1 MRSYLYNT
9 KCSPLLT
16 IFAVIL
22 AIYIVFSST
31 VIGSVILKSEI
42 GSTSINPISSNPLL
56 LPLHEV
62 VSYYGIEP
70 QWNVAQEQM
79 VISKDSANVRLTLG
93 NQYALVN
100 GSKLMLLSILPTMM
114 QGTVV
119 ISPKDTVDI
128 MSELIPSLN
137 FSYDEAS
144 TTISVAKRDD
154 KPNLNNTVSKPNPM
168 FTKSDDDEETDLP
181 GNFELKTVVIDPG
194 HGGHDSGASR
204 AGVRE
209 KDIVLDV
216 SLRLAELLKL
226 NTDLKVVLTRDTDVF
241 ITLPRRTDIAN
252 KYPADSTLFLC
263 IHCNASPSKVGGYGT
278 ETYVFNLEAT
288 DNEARA
294 LASRE
299 NEGEPMDLTMILS
312 HCYHAGT
319 EPYSLDIAKRTLKTL
334 TDELDLSSRGVRN
347 AAFYVLAGTKM
358 PATLIELAYVSNPSE
373 REKLQSEPFRQR
385 TAEALFHSIMDF
397 KGVIS
402 KSVAKSK
409 MNGEIQNP

>member
-1 MRSYLYNT
+1 MRPYFYNT
-9 KCSPLLT
+9 KHSPLLT
-16 IFAVIL
+16 IFTAIL

-31 VIGSVILKSEI
+31 VIGAVILKSES
-42 GSTSINPISSNPLL
+42 GSTNIDPISSDPLL
-56 LPLHEV
+56 LPLYEV

-70 QWNVAQEQM
+70 QWNVVQEQM
-79 VISKDSANVRLTLG
+79 IISKDNTNVRLTLG

-100 GSKLMLLSILPTMM
+100 ESKLMLLSVLPAMLR
-114 QGTVV
+114 GTVV

-144 TTISVAKRDD
+144 TTISVTKKDD
-154 KPNLNNTVSKPNPM
+154 RPNLNNAVSQPESM
-168 FTKSDDDEETDLP
+168 VTKSSDDEESDLP
-181 GNFELKTVVIDPG
+181 GNFELKTIVIDPG
-194 HGGHDSGASR
+194 HGGHDAGANR
-204 AGVRE
+204 AGVLE
-209 KDIVLDV
+209 KNIVLDV

-226 NTDLKVVLTRDTDVF
+226 NTNLKVVLTRDTDVF
-241 ITLPRRTDIAN
+241 IPLSGRTDIAN

-263 IHCNASPSKVGGYGT
+263 IHCNSVAAKSGGYGT

-334 TDELDLSSRGVRN
+334 TDELDLSSRGVRH

-373 REKLQSEPFRQR
+373 REKLQSESFRQR
-385 TAEALFHSIMDF
+385 AAEALFHSIMDF

-409 MNGEIQNP
+409 INGEIQNP

>member
-16 IFAVIL
+16 IFTVIL

-31 VIGSVILKSEI
+31 VMGSVILKSES
-42 GSTSINPISSNPLL
+42 GSTNIDPISSDPLL
-56 LPLHEV
+56 LPLHEI

-79 VISKDSANVRLTLG
+79 VISKDNTNVRLTLG

-100 GSKLMLLSILPTMM
+100 GSKLMLLSVLPAMLR
-114 QGTVV
+114 GTVV

-137 FSYDEAS
+137 FSYDEVS

-154 KPNLNNTVSKPNPM
+154 KPNLNNAVSQPEPM
-168 FTKSDDDEETDLP
+168 ITKSSSDEESDLP
-181 GNFELKTVVIDPG
+181 GNFELKTIVIDPG
-194 HGGHDSGASR
+194 HGGHDAGASR

-241 ITLPRRTDIAN
+241 IPLSRRTDIAN

-263 IHCNASPSKVGGYGT
+263 IHCNAAPSKVGGYGT

-334 TDELDLSSRGVRN
+334 TEELDLSSRGVRH

-358 PATLIELAYVSNPSE
+358 PATLIELAYVSNTSE
-373 REKLQSEPFRQR
+373 REKLQSESFRQKA
-385 TAEALFHSIMDF
+385 AEALFHSIMDF
-397 KGVIS
+397 NGVIG

>member
-1 MRSYLYNT
+1 M
-9 KCSPLLT
+9 
-16 IFAVIL
+16 FATIL
-22 AIYIVFSST
+22 AICIVFSST
-31 VIGSVILKSEI
+31 VMGSVILKSES
-42 GSTSINPISSNPLL
+42 GSTNIDPISSDPLL

-70 QWNVAQEQM
+70 QWNVTQEQM
-79 VISKDSANVRLTLG
+79 VISKDSANVWLTLG

-100 GSKLMLLSILPTMM
+100 GSKLMLLSVPPTMLR
-114 QGTVV
+114 GTVV
-119 ISPKDTVDI
+119 TSPKDTVGI
-128 MSELIPSLN
+128 LSELMPSLN
-137 FSYDEAS
+137 FSYNEAS
-144 TTISVAKRDD
+144 TTIAVTKRDD
-154 KPNLNNTVSKPNPM
+154 KPNLNNTASQSEPTV
-168 FTKSDDDEETDLP
+168 TKSSSDEESDFP

-194 HGGHDSGASR
+194 HGGHDSGANR

-226 NTDLKVVLTRDTDVF
+226 KTDLKVVLTRDTDVF
-241 ITLPRRTDIAN
+241 IPLSRRTDIAN
-252 KYPADSTLFLC
+252 KYPANSTLFLC
-263 IHCNASPSKVGGYGT
+263 IHCNASRSKVGGYGT

-299 NEGEPMDLTMILS
+299 NEGESMDLTMILS

-319 EPYSLDIAKRTLKTL
+319 EPYSLDIAKRTLRTL
-334 TDELDLSSRGVRN
+334 TEELDLSNRGVRH

-358 PATLIELAYVSNPSE
+358 PATLVELAYVSNTSE
-373 REKLQSEPFRQR
+373 REKLQSESFRQR
-385 TAEALFHSIMDF
+385 AAEALFHSIMDF
-397 KGVIS
+397 KGVIG
-402 KSVAKSK
+402 KSIAKSK

>member
-1 MRSYLYNT
+1 M
-9 KCSPLLT
+9 
-16 IFAVIL
+16 
-22 AIYIVFSST
+22 
-31 VIGSVILKSEI
+31 GSVILKSEG
-42 GSTSINPISSNPLL
+42 GSTNIDPISSNPLL

-79 VISKDSANVRLTLG
+79 VISKDNTNVRLTLG

-100 GSKLMLLSILPTMM
+100 GSKLMLLSVLPTMLR
-114 QGTVV
+114 GTVV
-119 ISPKDTVDI
+119 TPPKDTVDI
-128 MSELIPSLN
+128 LSELIPSLN
-137 FSYDEAS
+137 FSYDEVS
-144 TTISVAKRDD
+144 TTIAVTKRDD
-154 KPNLNNTVSKPNPM
+154 KLNLNNTASQPDPTVI
-168 FTKSDDDEETDLP
+168 KSSGDEESDFP

-194 HGGHDSGASR
+194 HGGHDSGANR

-216 SLRLAELLKL
+216 SLRLAELLKFK
-226 NTDLKVVLTRDTDVF
+226 TDLKVVLTRDTDVF
-241 ITLPRRTDIAN
+241 IPLSRRTDIAN

-263 IHCNASPSKVGGYGT
+263 IHCNAARSKVGGYGT

-334 TDELDLSSRGVRN
+334 TEELDLSNRGVRH

-358 PATLIELAYVSNPSE
+358 PATLIELAYVSNTSE
-373 REKLQSEPFRQR
+373 REKLQSESFRQKA
-385 TAEALFHSIMDF
+385 AEALFSSIMDF
-397 KGVIS
+397 NGVIS
-402 KSVAKSK
+402 KSVAKK
-409 MNGEIQNP
+409 NGEIQNP